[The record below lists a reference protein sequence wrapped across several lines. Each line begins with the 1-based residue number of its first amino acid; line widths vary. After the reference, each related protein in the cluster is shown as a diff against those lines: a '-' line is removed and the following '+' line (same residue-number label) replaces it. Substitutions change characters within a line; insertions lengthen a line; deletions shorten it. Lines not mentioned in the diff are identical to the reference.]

1 MGTSRNAASGEHA
14 IVMLKA
20 LSPAGWRLAIR
31 AEARLEQRLGV
42 LLAGPLRALDPG
54 VAVALVESLGGLALD
69 LAATPAG
76 ADLDDPGPEIDA
88 FVRGHRTLEAAL
100 PVLGE
105 LVRRHLGPAL
115 RRGALSTGEGA
126 LLIAAT
132 RQLRPINELVRLAAA
147 PGRGPLIER
156 LRGLVGRIAGP

>member
-20 LSPAGWRLAIR
+20 LSPAGRRLAIR

-54 VAVALVESLGGLALD
+54 VAAALVAALGELAVALAETSRDGD
-69 LAATPAG
+69 R
-76 ADLDDPGPEIDA
+76 DDPGPEIDA
-88 FVRGHRTLEAAL
+88 FVQGHRTLEAAL
-100 PVLGE
+100 PVLSA
-105 LVRRHLGPAL
+105 LVRRRLGPAL
-115 RRGALSTGEGA
+115 RRGTIDSGEAA

-132 RQLRPINELVRLAAA
+132 RQLRPVNALVRLAAA
-147 PGRGPLIER
+147 PGRAALIEQ